1 MQAISGPIDE
11 IGGSE
16 NTYRC
21 TDCDTSVEFT
31 DVGQPP
37 VEGLLRRSGRPS
49 QRVVTVA
56 GVEVHRCPSPFLML
70 SS

>member
-31 DVGQPP
+31 DDGQRP
-37 VEGLLRRSGRPS
+37 VESLLRQRGRPS
-49 QRVVTVA
+49 QRIVTVA
-56 GVEVHRCPSPFLML
+56 GVEVHRCSSPFLIMV
-70 SS
+70 S

>member
-1 MQAISGPIDE
+1 MQAISEPIDE

-16 NTYRC
+16 NAYRC
-21 TDCDTSVEFT
+21 TDCDITVEV
-31 DVGQPP
+31 DGDGQRP